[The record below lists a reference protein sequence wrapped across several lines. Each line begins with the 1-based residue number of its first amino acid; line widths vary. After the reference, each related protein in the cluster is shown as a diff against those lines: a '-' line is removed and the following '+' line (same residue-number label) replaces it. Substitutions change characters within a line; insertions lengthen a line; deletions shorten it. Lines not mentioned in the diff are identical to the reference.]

1 MFRVWLSAGVIGL
14 LALGLAATGASAGI
28 LGPGLDALKS
38 AVPPSSVEKVHEG
51 HGGMHQHCYR
61 HARPGAYPDCHWHY
75 LYPRTGEWEIRRRK
89 LDGTPCP
96 KNDVCEW
103 K

>member
-61 HARPGAYPDCHWHY
+61 HARPGGVPGLPLALPQSPHGRVGDQAAE
-75 LYPRTGEWEIRRRK
+75 T
-89 LDGTPCP
+89 
-96 KNDVCEW
+96 
-103 K
+103 